1 MYEAN
6 KLSLSRNQ
14 LAKFL
19 PNHETIKEFERLFA
33 QDSDLATFINNIIAG
48 AGLDDNGNYIVPSGS
63 NFLDATTSLYNAILT
78 LDEEA
83 QNFSFNFIDE
93 PLWIKEKQQMAVFGY
108 FELNSDINVDGELI
122 LGA

>member
-1 MYEAN
+1 MYEAA
-6 KLSLSRNQ
+6 KISLSRNQ
-14 LAKFL
+14 LAAFL
-19 PNHETIKEFERLFA
+19 PNHEAIKEFERLFR
-33 QDSDLATFINNIIAG
+33 QDTDLTALINNIIEG
-48 AGLDDNGNYIVPSGS
+48 AGLEDNGNYIVPEGS
-63 NFLDATTSLYNAILT
+63 NFLDDTVSLYNAILT

-83 QNFSFNFIDE
+83 QNFSYNFIDE

>member
-1 MYEAN
+1 MYEAA

-19 PNHETIKEFERLFA
+19 PNHESIKEFERLFA
-33 QDSDLATFINNIIAG
+33 QDSDFATFINNIIEG
-48 AGLDDNGNYIVPSGS
+48 AGLDDSGSYIIPDGS
-63 NFLDATTSLYNAILT
+63 NFLDETTSLYDAILT

-83 QNFSFNFIDE
+83 QNFSFNIIDE